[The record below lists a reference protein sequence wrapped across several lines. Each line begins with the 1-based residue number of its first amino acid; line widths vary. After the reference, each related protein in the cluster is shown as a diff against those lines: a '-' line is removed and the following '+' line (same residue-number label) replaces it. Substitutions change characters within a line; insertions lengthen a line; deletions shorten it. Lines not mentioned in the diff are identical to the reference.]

1 MDISSDNENIIVE
14 RVNRA
19 NITFDLGIGDKRS
32 ELHLSGV
39 DDLNIHI
46 SIKNVDIKI
55 GVD

>member
-19 NITFDLGIGDKRS
+19 NITFNLGIRNKRS

-39 DDLNIHI
+39 DDLNIYI